1 LTLPTSGRISFA
13 DIATS
18 FGATPPYSA
27 TSIAQYIFQTPGT
40 RLQLASSFYG
50 KEGASVSVTTNN
62 VDEGSAIEIT
72 GTFPHNTTGSG
83 KNKFQ
88 ISGSWVQNAPG
99 TGNTADGLVYDDF
112 EAFPTGYYDLTESGG
127 TYIQSVDLG
136 NNIYEWRLVDS
147 AGTTVEALTATDRV
161 IYDNWPLFA
170 AGEIAWNYATG
181 GPVAID
187 AVNYKYRAYDLLGTQ
202 GVFAEGVWR
211 LDTSYIQFHPTTFQA
226 KIILRIRAD
235 QTDENTETFNVTLGS
250 VDQTGVQSAWGV
262 NTVSI
267 AINDTSIMP
276 NTTANAWLQGGFY
289 TQDFHKRSFSTMSNE
304 VTAGALTTTNSG
316 GGCGGTN
323 GYYMIVSCFT
333 GANTTNSD
341 KKDLSTTAN
350 AIVWGN
356 TTYTHAYGMA
366 DGNETQLMYYGGWN
380 GSSNT
385 RQQSKQDYASAS
397 SALCGQ
403 GTVTGTRH
411 SFCSSDFIDYI
422 QAGAGDNNSFRTSAT
437 WRTTMSSCSVTGG
450 PGLPSVMYV
459 MQAAGND
466 TYNCISG
473 NRGNNPYT
481 PLNQINRYAF
491 ATNSQTNNWLAITG
505 IDSGVNISDRDDQ
518 CFHGGSTSGWQKF
531 SISSGGSVVY
541 FGSTSV
547 TSGAKAR
554 GPGV

>member
-1 LTLPTSGRISFA
+1 MTLPTSGRISFA

-18 FGATPPYSA
+18 FGASPPYS
-27 TSIAQYIFQTPGT
+27 TSSLAAYVFQTPGT
-40 RLQLASSFYG
+40 RMQLANTFYG
-50 KEGASVSVTTNN
+50 KEGASVSITTDN

-72 GTFPHNTTGSG
+72 GTFPHNSTATAI
-83 KNKFQ
+83 NKFQ
-88 ISGSWVQNAPG
+88 ITGPWDINGPG
-99 TGNTADGLVYDDF
+99 TGDTATGLVFADF
-112 EAFPTGYYDLTESGG
+112 ETFPTVYNDLTESQGS
-127 TYIQSVDLG
+127 YAQWVDLG
-136 NNIYEWRLVDS
+136 NSNYEWRLVDS
-147 AGTTVEALTATDRV
+147 VGTTVKSTPATSSV
-161 IYDNWPLFA
+161 PYENQPLFD

-187 AVNYKYRAYDLLGTQ
+187 ASNFKYRVYSVLGTQ
-202 GVFAEGVWR
+202 GTYDDGGR
-211 LDTSYIQFHPTTFQA
+211 LDTSYLSFNDTTYKA

-235 QTDENTETFNVTLGS
+235 ATDENTETFNVTLGP
-250 VDQTGVQSAWGV
+250 VDITGVQPAWGV

-267 AINDTSIMP
+267 AINDTSSTP
-276 NTTANAWLQGGFY
+276 NTTANAWLQGGYY
-289 TQDFHKRSFSTMSNE
+289 TQDFHKRSFVSMSNE
-304 VTAGALTTTNSG
+304 TTAGSLTTTNSG

-341 KKDLSTTAN
+341 KKDLSTTSN
-350 AIVWGN
+350 AVTWGN
-356 TTYTHAYGMA
+356 TSYTHNYGMA
-366 DGNETQLMYYGGWN
+366 DGNETQLMYYGGYN

-422 QAGAGDNNSFRTSAT
+422 QAGAGDNNSFRTNAT
-437 WRTTMSSCSVTGG
+437 WRTTISSCSVTSG
-450 PGLPSVMYV
+450 PGLPTVMYV

-473 NRGNNPYT
+473 NYGNNPYNH
-481 PLNQINRYAF
+481 LNQINRYAF

-505 IDSGVNISDRDDQ
+505 INGGVSISDRDDQ
-518 CFHGGSTSGWQKF
+518 CFHGGSTSGWQQF

>member
-1 LTLPTSGRISFA
+1 MTLPTSGRISFA

-18 FGATPPYSA
+18 FGASPPYS
-27 TSIAQYIFQTPGT
+27 TSSFAAYVFQTPGT
-40 RLQLASSFYG
+40 RMQLANTFYG
-50 KEGASVSVTTNN
+50 KEGASVSITTDN

-72 GTFPHNTTGSG
+72 GVFPHNSTATAL
-83 KNKFQ
+83 NKFQ
-88 ISGSWVQNAPG
+88 ITGPWDINGPG
-99 TGNTADGLVYDDF
+99 TGDTATGLVFADF
-112 EAFPTGYYDLTESGG
+112 ETPYTVYNDLTESQGS
-127 TYIQSVDLG
+127 YAQWVDLG
-136 NNIYEWRLVDS
+136 NSNYEWRLVDS
-147 AGTTVEALTATDRV
+147 VGTTVKSTPATSSV
-161 IYDNWPLFA
+161 PYENQPLFD

-187 AVNYKYRAYDLLGTQ
+187 ASNFKYRVYSVLGTQ
-202 GVFAEGVWR
+202 GTYEDGGR
-211 LDTSYIQFHPTTFQA
+211 LDTSYLSFNDTTYKA

-235 QTDENTETFNVTLGS
+235 ATDENTETFNVTLGPA
-250 VDQTGVQSAWGV
+250 DITGVQPAWGV

-267 AINDTSIMP
+267 AINDTSITP
-276 NTTANAWLQGGFY
+276 NTTANAWLQGGYY
-289 TQDFHKRSFSTMSNE
+289 TQDFHKRSFVSMSNE
-304 VTAGALTTTNSG
+304 TTAGSLTTTNSG

-323 GYYMIVSCFT
+323 GYYMIVSCYT

-341 KKDLSTTAN
+341 KKDLSTTSN
-350 AIVWGN
+350 AVTWGN
-356 TTYTHAYGMA
+356 TTYTHNYGMA
-366 DGNETQLMYYGGWN
+366 DGNETQLMYYGGYN

-437 WRTTMSSCSVTGG
+437 WRTTISSCSVTSG
-450 PGLPSVMYV
+450 PGLPTVMYV

-473 NRGNNPYT
+473 NYGNSPYT

-505 IDSGVNISDRDDQ
+505 IGSGVNISDRDDQ

>member
-1 LTLPTSGRISFA
+1 MTLPTSGRISFA

-18 FGATPPYSA
+18 FGASPPYS
-27 TSIAQYIFQTPGT
+27 TSSFAAYVFQTPGT
-40 RLQLASSFYG
+40 RMQLANTFYG
-50 KEGASVSVTTNN
+50 KEGASVSITTDN

-72 GTFPHNTTGSG
+72 GVFPHNSTATAL
-83 KNKFQ
+83 NKFQ
-88 ISGSWVQNAPG
+88 ITGPWDINGPG
-99 TGNTADGLVYDDF
+99 TGDTATGLVFADF
-112 EAFPTGYYDLTESGG
+112 ETPYTVYNDLTESQGS
-127 TYIQSVDLG
+127 YAQWVDLG
-136 NNIYEWRLVDS
+136 NSNYEWRLVDS
-147 AGTTVEALTATDRV
+147 VGTTVKSTPATSSV
-161 IYDNWPLFA
+161 PYENQPLFD

-187 AVNYKYRAYDLLGTQ
+187 ASNFKYRVYSVLGTQ
-202 GVFAEGVWR
+202 GTYEDGGR
-211 LDTSYIQFHPTTFQA
+211 LDTSYLSFNDTTYKA

-235 QTDENTETFNVTLGS
+235 ATDENTETFNVTLGP
-250 VDQTGVQSAWGV
+250 VDITGVQPAWGV

-267 AINDTSIMP
+267 AINDTSTTP
-276 NTTANAWLQGGFY
+276 NTTANAWLQGGYY
-289 TQDFHKRSFSTMSNE
+289 TQDFHKRSFVSMSNE
-304 VTAGALTTTNSG
+304 TTAGSLTTTNSG

-323 GYYMIVSCFT
+323 GYYMIVSCYT

-341 KKDLSTTAN
+341 KKDLSTTSN
-350 AIVWGN
+350 AVTWGN
-356 TTYTHAYGMA
+356 TTYTHNYGMA
-366 DGNETQLMYYGGWN
+366 DGNETQLMYYGGYN

-437 WRTTMSSCSVTGG
+437 WRTTISSCSVTSG
-450 PGLPSVMYV
+450 PGLPTVMYV

-473 NRGNNPYT
+473 NYGNSPYT

-505 IDSGVNISDRDDQ
+505 IGSGVNISDRDDQ

>member
-1 LTLPTSGRISFA
+1 MTLPTSGRISFA

-18 FGATPPYSA
+18 FGASPPYS
-27 TSIAQYIFQTPGT
+27 TSSFAAYVFQTPGT
-40 RLQLASSFYG
+40 RMQLANTFYG
-50 KEGASVSVTTNN
+50 KEGASVSITTDN

-72 GTFPHNTTGSG
+72 GVFPHNSTATAL
-83 KNKFQ
+83 NKFQ
-88 ISGSWVQNAPG
+88 ITGPWDINGPG
-99 TGNTADGLVYDDF
+99 TGDTATGLVFADF
-112 EAFPTGYYDLTESGG
+112 ETPYTVYNDLTESQGS
-127 TYIQSVDLG
+127 YAQWVDLG
-136 NNIYEWRLVDS
+136 NSNYEWRLVDS
-147 AGTTVEALTATDRV
+147 VGTTVKSTPATSSV
-161 IYDNWPLFA
+161 PYENQPLFD

-187 AVNYKYRAYDLLGTQ
+187 ASNFKYRVYSVLGTQ
-202 GVFAEGVWR
+202 GTYEDGGR
-211 LDTSYIQFHPTTFQA
+211 LDTSYLSFNDTTYKA

-235 QTDENTETFNVTLGS
+235 ATDENTETFNVTLGPA
-250 VDQTGVQSAWGV
+250 DITGVQPAWGV

-267 AINDTSIMP
+267 AINDTSTTP
-276 NTTANAWLQGGFY
+276 NTTANAWLQGGYY
-289 TQDFHKRSFSTMSNE
+289 TQDFHKRSFVSMSNE
-304 VTAGALTTTNSG
+304 TTAGSLTTTNSG

-323 GYYMIVSCFT
+323 GYYMIVSCYT

-341 KKDLSTTAN
+341 KKDLSTTSN
-350 AIVWGN
+350 AVTWGN

-366 DGNETQLMYYGGWN
+366 DGNETQLMYYGGYN

-437 WRTTMSSCSVTGG
+437 WRTTISSCSVTSG
-450 PGLPSVMYV
+450 PGLPTVMYV

-473 NRGNNPYT
+473 NYGNSPYT

-505 IDSGVNISDRDDQ
+505 IGSGVNISDRDDQ

>member
-1 LTLPTSGRISFA
+1 MTLPTSGRISFA

-18 FGATPPYSA
+18 FGASPPYS
-27 TSIAQYIFQTPGT
+27 TSSFAAYVFQTPGT
-40 RLQLASSFYG
+40 RMQLANTFYG
-50 KEGASVSVTTNN
+50 KEGASVSITTDN

-72 GTFPHNTTGSG
+72 GVFPHNSTATAL
-83 KNKFQ
+83 NKFQ
-88 ISGSWVQNAPG
+88 ITGPWDINGPG
-99 TGNTADGLVYDDF
+99 TGDTATGLVFADF
-112 EAFPTGYYDLTESGG
+112 EAPYTVYNDLTESQGS
-127 TYIQSVDLG
+127 YAQWVDLG
-136 NNIYEWRLVDS
+136 NSNYEWRLVDS
-147 AGTTVEALTATDRV
+147 VGTTVKSTPATSSV
-161 IYDNWPLFA
+161 PYENQPLFD

-187 AVNYKYRAYDLLGTQ
+187 ASNFKYRVYSVLGTQ
-202 GVFAEGVWR
+202 GTYEDGGR
-211 LDTSYIQFHPTTFQA
+211 LDTSYLSFNDTTYKA

-235 QTDENTETFNVTLGS
+235 ATDENTETFNVTLGPA
-250 VDQTGVQSAWGV
+250 DITGVQPAWGV

-267 AINDTSIMP
+267 AINDTSTTP
-276 NTTANAWLQGGFY
+276 NTTANAWLQGGYY
-289 TQDFHKRSFSTMSNE
+289 TQDFHKRSFVSMSNE
-304 VTAGALTTTNSG
+304 TTAGSLTTTNSG

-323 GYYMIVSCFT
+323 GYYMIVSCYT

-341 KKDLSTTAN
+341 KKDLSTTSN
-350 AIVWGN
+350 AVTWGN

-366 DGNETQLMYYGGWN
+366 DGNETQLMYYGGWT

-437 WRTTMSSCSVTGG
+437 WRTTISSCSVTSG
-450 PGLPSVMYV
+450 PGLPTVMYV

-473 NRGNNPYT
+473 NYGNSPYT

-505 IDSGVNISDRDDQ
+505 IGSGVNISDRDDQ